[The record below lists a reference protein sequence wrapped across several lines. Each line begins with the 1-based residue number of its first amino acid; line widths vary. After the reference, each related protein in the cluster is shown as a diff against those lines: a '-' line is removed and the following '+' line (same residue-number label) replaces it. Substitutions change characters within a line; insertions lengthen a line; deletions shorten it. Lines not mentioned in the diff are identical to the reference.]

1 MVNGKVTDFLEVTL
15 DNGEVISEI
24 TDLELSDIRPD
35 DNREDMYYVLI
46 TNALNITEAVLSNDD
61 YFLLLDDLGK

>member
-1 MVNGKVTDFLEVTL
+1 L

-24 TDLELSDIRPD
+24 TDLELSDIRLD
-35 DNREDMYYVLI
+35 EDKEDMYYVLI
-46 TNALNITEAVLSNDD
+46 TNNLNITETVLNSDD